1 MSEEIKLKI
10 KMKDRRVHLSDK
22 LCRELPIKEKAYS
35 KGDDTVIGLRI
46 FVYPGGSKVFKFV
59 WSEKGSAKRNK
70 EGIGI
75 FPNINCIQARN
86 KAKVIA
92 AEVLE
97 GKSPSQIRKDRSNE
111 LDVAGL
117 MAEYEK
123 ERLKEPKYKLS
134 TQERWETLNN
144 AWIYENSDD
153 PIIKAMFAKSKLG
166 IGSLKLSEVSM
177 ENLRPFHRWVGSK
190 SPNSANSLVEM
201 LGVIF
206 KYAIERKYITKSP
219 VQFKTD
225 ELFPKLERNQRLT
238 KKQMDSVISYTVRYD
253 ERGKDRLNIAS
264 YKADR
269 LNPVSCCVIGKA
281 LLDAK
286 RFLSEGAETK
296 WNEISFHEKQQYC
309 DDSKVGQKQY
319 KMGPKVL
326 KLMRAIRNERFNKG
340 SPFCYPPEDE
350 RSKYVFPSYNFG
362 KINNVGKVNDKPY
375 ISNVN
380 KTWRRIL
387 KDLNLDYIP
396 TYNCRHSVLTNAL
409 SKTKSIST
417 VGEMAGH
424 SKKTGYKTTLRYAR
438 ILGEDVEAA
447 WNMIDSEET
456 ITPKVIQLKK

>member
-1 MSEEIKLKI
+1 MTEEIKVKV
-10 KMKDRRVHLSDK
+10 KMKDRRFRLNDK
-22 LCRELPIKEKAYS
+22 YCRELPIKEKAYS

-59 WSEKGSAKRNK
+59 WSEKGSSKRNK

-92 AEVLE
+92 AEALD
-97 GKSPSQIRKDRSNE
+97 GKTPSQIRKDRSKE
-111 LDVAGL
+111 LDTAEL
-117 MAEYEK
+117 MTEFVK
-123 ERLKEPKYKLS
+123 ERLKEPKYTLS

-144 AWIYENSDD
+144 AWIYENSND

-166 IGSLKLSEVSM
+166 IGSLKLSEVNM
-177 ENLRPFHRWVGSK
+177 KNLRPFHRWVGSK
-190 SPNSANSLVEM
+190 SPNSANSLVEI
-201 LGVIF
+201 LNVIF
-206 KYAIERKYITKSP
+206 KYAVEVGYIDKNP
-219 VQFKTD
+219 VQFHTED
-225 ELFPKLERNQRLT
+225 LFEKKERNQRLT
-238 KKQMDSVISYTVRYD
+238 KKQMDSVVSYATRYD
-253 ERGKDRLNIAS
+253 ERGKDRLNIDS
-264 YKADR
+264 YR
-269 LNPVSCCVIGKA
+269 MNNLNPVSCCVIAKA

-296 WNEISFHEKQQYC
+296 WNEISFHEKIQYC
-309 DDSKVGQKQY
+309 GDSKVGQKQY

-340 SPFCYPPEDE
+340 SPFCYPHEDE

-362 KINNVGKVNDKPY
+362 KINNVGKINDKPY

-387 KDLNLDYIP
+387 KDLKLDYLP

-409 SKTKSIST
+409 SKTKSIPT

-424 SKKTGYKTTLRYAR
+424 SKKNGYKSTLRYTR

-447 WNMIDSEET
+447 WDMIDGEET

>member
-1 MSEEIKLKI
+1 MKEEIELKV
-10 KMKDRRVHLSDK
+10 KMKDRRFHLNDK
-22 LCRELPIKEKAYS
+22 LCRELPIEEKAYS
-35 KGDDTVIGLRI
+35 KGDDTVIGFRI
-46 FVYPGGSKVFKFV
+46 FVNAGGTKVFKYV
-59 WSEKGSAKRNK
+59 WSEKGSSKRNK

-111 LDVAGL
+111 LGVAEL
-117 MAEYEK
+117 MTEYVE
-123 ERLKEPKYKLS
+123 ERLKEPKYKIS
-134 TQERWETLNN
+134 TQERWKHFNN
-144 AWIYENSDD
+144 AWIYENSND

-166 IGSLKLSEVSM
+166 IGSLKLSEVNM
-177 ENLRPFHRWVGSK
+177 KNLRPFHRWVGSK

-206 KYAIERKYITKSP
+206 KYAAEQSYISKSP
-219 VQFKTD
+219 VQFKTED
-225 ELFPKLERNQRLT
+225 LFEKKERNQRLT
-238 KKQMDSVISYTVRYD
+238 KTQMDAVINYALRYD

-269 LNPVSCCVIGKA
+269 YNPVSCCVIVKA

-286 RFLSEGAETK
+286 RFLSEGAEAK
-296 WNEISFHEKQQYC
+296 WNEISFHEKLQYC
-309 DDSKVGQKQY
+309 GDSKVGQKQY

-326 KLMRAIRNERFNKG
+326 KLMSAIRNERFNKG

-350 RSKYVFPSYNFG
+350 RSKYVFPSYNFE

-387 KDLNLDYIP
+387 KDLKIDYLP
-396 TYNCRHSVLTNAL
+396 TYNCRHSKLTHAL
-409 SKTKSIST
+409 SKTKSIPI

-424 SKKTGYKTTLRYAR
+424 SKKSGYKSTLRYTR
-438 ILGEDVEAA
+438 ILGEDVEEA
-447 WNMIDSEET
+447 WNIIDGEET